1 MSKLKFFLKRTVIT
15 AGLIL
20 LVASALFVFFR
31 LMPGSFIDLIA
42 NTGASE
48 EELAALRAKWGLDE
62 PLYIQYINYMINL
75 LQADMGNSFRFGG
88 PVWDVTKGRIWNS
101 FILVAP
107 AITTAYIIGS
117 VYGALLGNNR
127 DSAFEK
133 YGIIPVTVTGTVPSF
148 FLAILMVIVFAGWL
162 NWFPTSGMLST
173 STSSQVGSSFF
184 AMVQT
189 VDFWKHYTLPYLTIV
204 LRYLYLPSLVM
215 RTSVVEVSGQDFAYY
230 HRVKGLAKSTQLRHI
245 MKHASLPVITLFP
258 VSMTRAIGGLVLV
271 EIVFNWPGVG
281 SFLVDAVLFRDF
293 PVVQFV
299 FFLVAIW
306 VILGNYVVDIV
317 YGLIDPRVAVTGD
330 D

>member
-1 MSKLKFFLKRTVIT
+1 MSKVKYFLKRTVIT
-15 AGLIL
+15 AFLIL

-31 LMPGSFIDLIA
+31 SMPGSFIDLIA
-42 NTGASE
+42 NTGATE

-62 PLYIQYINYMINL
+62 PLYIQYLNYMVNL
-75 LQADMGNSFRFGG
+75 LQADMGTSFRFGG
-88 PVWDVTKGRIWNS
+88 PVWELTKGRIWNS
-101 FILVAP
+101 FILVGP
-107 AITTAYIIGS
+107 AITTAYILGS
-117 VYGALLGNNR
+117 IYGALLGSNR
-127 DSAFEK
+127 DSKFEK
-133 YGIIPVTVTGTVPSF
+133 YGIIPVTITGTVPSF
-148 FLAILMVIVFAGWL
+148 FLAILMVIVFASWL

-173 STSSQVGSSFF
+173 GVSTQVGNNFI
-184 AMVQT
+184 AMAST
-189 VDFWKHYTLPYLTIV
+189 GDFWLHYILPFSTIV

-230 HRVKGLAKSTQLRHI
+230 HRVKGLAKSTQLHHV

-271 EIVFNWPGVG
+271 ELVFNWPGVG

-306 VILGNYVVDIV
+306 VILGNYLVDIV
-317 YGLIDPRVAVTGD
+317 YGIIDPRVSVGGD

>member
-1 MSKLKFFLKRTVIT
+1 MSKLRFFLKRTVIT

-31 LMPGSFIDLIA
+31 SMPGSFIDLIA

-62 PLYIQYINYMINL
+62 PLYVQYINYMVNL

-88 PVWDVTKGRIWNS
+88 PVWEVTKGRIWNS
-101 FILVAP
+101 FILVGP
-107 AITTAYIIGS
+107 AITTAYILGS
-117 VYGALLGNNR
+117 IYGALLGNNR
-127 DSAFEK
+127 DSSFEK
-133 YGIIPVTVTGTVPSF
+133 YGIIPVTITGTVPSF

-173 STSSQVGSSFF
+173 STASQVGDNFF

-189 VDFWKHYTLPYLTIV
+189 ADFWKHYTLPYLTIV

-230 HRVKGLAKSTQLRHI
+230 HRVKGLAKSTQLQHV

>member
-1 MSKLKFFLKRTVIT
+1 MSKLKFFLKRTAIT

-31 LMPGSFIDLIA
+31 SMPGSFIDLIA

-62 PLYIQYINYMINL
+62 PLYIQYINYMVNL

-88 PVWDVTKGRIWNS
+88 PVWEVTKGRIWNS
-101 FILVAP
+101 FILVGP

-133 YGIIPVTVTGTVPSF
+133 YGIIPVTITGTVPSF
-148 FLAILMVIVFAGWL
+148 FLAIMMVIVFAGWL
-162 NWFPTSGMLST
+162 NWFPSSGMLST
-173 STSSQVGSSFF
+173 STSSAVGSSFF
-184 AMVQT
+184 AMIQT

-230 HRVKGLAKSTQLRHI
+230 HRVKGLAKSTQLHHV

-306 VILGNYVVDIV
+306 VILGNYAVDIV